1 MDLFQ
6 RHQGALGIFEDETVQ
21 KVHMICGM
29 RFDGDLFS
37 DRSSDGS
44 SFESEWIPEI
54 GSMGTSVEKVTAV
67 QNQEAPFWCKTCK
80 WLFKNEGAHG
90 LNKTS
95 DGFSCGKCKSE
106 ITVMR
111 SMAQHAFNM
120 REKDKNKR
128 WGSKGEG
135 KDKAPITPAPQ
146 NESDVPLTPAP
157 SGQPDPPLSWFP
169 DLSDQMGTPEWYK
182 DMHDAVCRKGKPYR
196 ELVDKFERF
205 ISLLNEEGM
214 TRYSKDYTSLKHQ
227 NRELF
232 KACEEA
238 GSFAALEKLIM
249 VIDLRGQFGGQA
261 ALWEVVTTS
270 GCVLTEVP
278 YGTSGLSLATFVCG
292 LCQKGATPLVL
303 IGDEPDLSVRRM
315 MDLFSMLPMIGAEV
329 CVDRSAQK
337 DQDPEWLKEWQRTDC
352 LPLNVVC
359 NGIRWVADL
368 MCQRVRDK
376 DPYGVL
382 PQWAFWI
389 YSNYKTVQAALEG
402 PARDLMPCEE
412 TRPALSWECSCQW
425 HSTNAYV
432 TKHRVYLPVH
442 LMMSVISHVR
452 IHLDD
457 LKEEMLQMEALVAK
471 EVMRQQLQQQQ
482 QELKRKAVE
491 QEEEAKRPRVE
502 VPVAQGA
509 APSTGSMPQLA
520 LSEEDFRRIAMM
532 VTQNI
537 LQAMPMLGQPPPGP
551 PPMPTPEVPG
561 EVPVRTPEGDQAQV
575 MTERVVELQGMQDA
589 ARVRREAQ
597 VAEGEKKAETPA
609 RRPEGI

>member
-1 MDLFQ
+1 M
-6 RHQGALGIFEDETVQ
+6 
-21 KVHMICGM
+21 
-29 RFDGDLFS
+29 
-37 DRSSDGS
+37 
-44 SFESEWIPEI
+44 
-54 GSMGTSVEKVTAV
+54 
-67 QNQEAPFWCKTCK
+67 
-80 WLFKNEGAHG
+80 
-90 LNKTS
+90 
-95 DGFSCGKCKSE
+95 
-106 ITVMR
+106 
-111 SMAQHAFNM
+111 
-120 REKDKNKR
+120 
-128 WGSKGEG
+128 
-135 KDKAPITPAPQ
+135 
-146 NESDVPLTPAP
+146 
-157 SGQPDPPLSWFP
+157 
-169 DLSDQMGTPEWYK
+169 
-182 DMHDAVCRKGKPYR
+182 
-196 ELVDKFERF
+196 DKFERF

-214 TRYSKDYTSLKHQ
+214 TRYSKGYTSLKHQ

-303 IGDEPDLSVRRM
+303 VGNEPDLSVRRM
-315 MDLFSMLPMIGAEV
+315 MDLFSMLPIIGAEV

-337 DQDPEWLKEWQRTDC
+337 DQHPEWLMEWQRTDC

-368 MCQRVRDK
+368 MCQAVRNK

-412 TRPALSWECSCQW
+412 TRPALSWECSCPW

-442 LMMSVISHVR
+442 LLMGVISHVR

-471 EVMRQQLQQQQ
+471 EVARQQLQQQQ
-482 QELKRKAVE
+482 QELKRKTEE
-491 QEEEAKRPRVE
+491 QDEAAKRLKVE

-509 APSTGSMPQLA
+509 PPATGSMPQLA
-520 LSEEDFRRIAMM
+520 LTEEDFRRIATM
-532 VTQNI
+532 VTQKL

-551 PPMPTPEVPG
+551 PPMPAPVVIPAEVPV

-575 MTERVVELQGMQDA
+575 MAERMVELQGMQAA
-589 ARVRREAQ
+589 ARERRVAQ
-597 VAEGEKKAETPA
+597 VAEGVKKAETPWDSKKGS
-609 RRPEGI
+609 E

>member
-1 MDLFQ
+1 MGQ
-6 RHQGALGIFEDETVQ
+6 WN
-21 KVHMICGM
+21 
-29 RFDGDLFS
+29 
-37 DRSSDGS
+37 SSG
-44 SFESEWIPEI
+44 
-54 GSMGTSVEKVTAV
+54 GTE
-67 QNQEAPFWCKTCK
+67 
-80 WLFKNEGAHG
+80 
-90 LNKTS
+90 
-95 DGFSCGKCKSE
+95 
-106 ITVMR
+106 
-111 SMAQHAFNM
+111 
-120 REKDKNKR
+120 
-128 WGSKGEG
+128 
-135 KDKAPITPAPQ
+135 
-146 NESDVPLTPAP
+146 
-157 SGQPDPPLSWFP
+157 QPDPLLPWFP

-238 GSFAALEKLIM
+238 GSFAALEKLVM

-261 ALWEVVTTS
+261 ALWEVLTTS
-270 GCVLTEVP
+270 GCVRTEVP

-303 IGDEPDLSVRRM
+303 VGNEPDLSVRRM
-315 MDLFSMLPMIGAEV
+315 MDLFSMLPIIGAEV

-337 DQDPEWLKEWQRTDC
+337 DQHPEWLMEWQRTDC

-368 MCQRVRDK
+368 MCQAVRNK

-412 TRPALSWECSCQW
+412 TRPELSWECSCPW

-442 LMMSVISHVR
+442 LLMSVISHVR

-471 EVMRQQLQQQQ
+471 EVARQQLQQQQ
-482 QELKRKAVE
+482 QELKRKTEE
-491 QEEEAKRPRVE
+491 QAEAAKRLKVE

-509 APSTGSMPQLA
+509 PPSTGSIPQLA
-520 LSEEDFRRIAMM
+520 LTEEDFRRIATM
-532 VTQNI
+532 VTQNL

-551 PPMPTPEVPG
+551 PTEPASV
-561 EVPVRTPEGDQAQV
+561 VAPVSAPRVDPQRDV
-575 MTERVVELQGMQDA
+575 MTERVEELQGMQAA
-589 ARVRREAQ
+589 ARERRAAQ
-597 VAEGEKKAETPA
+597 VAEGLKKADDTEKPDSGKGS
-609 RRPEGI
+609 E